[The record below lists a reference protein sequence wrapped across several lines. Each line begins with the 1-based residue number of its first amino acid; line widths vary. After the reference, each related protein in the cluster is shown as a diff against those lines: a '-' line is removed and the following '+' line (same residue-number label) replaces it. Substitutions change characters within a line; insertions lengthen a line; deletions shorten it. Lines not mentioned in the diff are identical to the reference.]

1 MRIPCLSLCG
11 NRVNNRWHSVLR
23 TIAAVSAP
31 ASSTLLRPPFS
42 RRMLRTAIQVGVLL
56 AVWFAADWLTRALGW
71 SVSPGV
77 LGLLAVLALLLSGK
91 AEVGWVK
98 DGADWLLGELVLFF
112 IPCVV
117 AVVNY
122 FPLFRTEGVQLT
134 IAVTVGTVL
143 VMAATALAVHAGC
156 RLERRI
162 ARLASLARLRASQHA
177 TRETE

>member
-1 MRIPCLSLCG
+1 M
-11 NRVNNRWHSVLR
+11 
-23 TIAAVSAP
+23 SAP
-31 ASSTLLRPPFS
+31 VTPVTTTNAATAASPVPPRSTRLF
-42 RRMLRTAIQVGVLL
+42 RTATQVGALL
-56 AVWFAADWLTRALGW
+56 SIWFAADWLTRAMGW
-71 SVSPGV
+71 SISPGV

-122 FPLFRTEGVQLT
+122 LPLFRTEGVQLT

-156 RLERRI
+156 RLERRV
-162 ARLASLARLRASQHA
+162 ARQVVARKLARRRSLREA
-177 TRETE
+177 R

>member
-1 MRIPCLSLCG
+1 M
-11 NRVNNRWHSVLR
+11 
-23 TIAAVSAP
+23 SAP
-31 ASSTLLRPPFS
+31 VTPTNAATAASPVPPRSTRLF
-42 RRMLRTAIQVGVLL
+42 RTATQVGALL
-56 AVWFAADWLTRALGW
+56 SIWFAADWLTRAMGW
-71 SVSPGV
+71 SISPGV

-122 FPLFRTEGVQLT
+122 LPLFRTEGVQLT

-156 RLERRI
+156 RLERRV
-162 ARLASLARLRASQHA
+162 ARQVVARKLARRRSLREA
-177 TRETE
+177 R

>member
-1 MRIPCLSLCG
+1 M
-11 NRVNNRWHSVLR
+11 
-23 TIAAVSAP
+23 SAP
-31 ASSTLLRPPFS
+31 VTPAATTNAATAASPVPPRSTRLF
-42 RRMLRTAIQVGVLL
+42 RTAMQVGALL
-56 AVWFAADWLTRALGW
+56 SIWFAADWLTRAMGW
-71 SVSPGV
+71 SISPGV

-122 FPLFRTEGVQLT
+122 LPLFRTEGVQLT

-156 RLERRI
+156 RLERRV
-162 ARLASLARLRASQHA
+162 ARQVVARKLARRRSLREA
-177 TRETE
+177 R